1 MFDVRSYVTTKEDTS
16 MADLAAIGVIVA
28 LAAIVLAIAY
38 SLEKL

>member
-1 MFDVRSYVTTKEDTS
+1 

-28 LAAIVLAIAY
+28 LAVIVLTVAF